1 MNKASELQS
10 KSMEE
15 LQGELVELKK
25 EQFNLR
31 FQKATNQLEN
41 TARVRQVRRGIA
53 RHQTIINAKRA
64 GAASEEQG
72 LIDMPKRIL
81 QGAVVS
87 DANDKTITV
96 LVERRFMH
104 PMVKK
109 VVRRSKK
116 YRAHDENNSFKVG
129 DIVRI
134 EECRPISKNKSWTV
148 IEDAK

>member
-64 GAASEEQG
+64 GAASEE
-72 LIDMPKRIL
+72 
-81 QGAVVS
+81 
-87 DANDKTITV
+87 
-96 LVERRFMH
+96 
-104 PMVKK
+104 
-109 VVRRSKK
+109 
-116 YRAHDENNSFKVG
+116 
-129 DIVRI
+129 
-134 EECRPISKNKSWTV
+134 
-148 IEDAK
+148 